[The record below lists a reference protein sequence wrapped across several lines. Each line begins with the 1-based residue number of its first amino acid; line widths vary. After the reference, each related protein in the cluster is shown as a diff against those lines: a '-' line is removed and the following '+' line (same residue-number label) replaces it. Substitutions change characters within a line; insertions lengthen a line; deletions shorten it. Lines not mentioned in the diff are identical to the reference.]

1 MSKLT
6 NRECG
11 AEVAALRPF
20 VSGNKTIE
28 GCWTTDGSRY
38 VVKSYGYY
46 PIFVWD
52 SDTRQWFET
61 DNGYSNTTRRHMSYT
76 RPTSNTRVV
85 PHATLVT
92 IAREGF
98 AAAAINIVKG
108 RNAA

>member
-6 NRECG
+6 NRDCG
-11 AEVAALRPF
+11 AEVAARRPF
-20 VSGNKTIE
+20 VSGNQTLE
-28 GCWTTDGSRY
+28 GCWTTDGRRY
-38 VVKSYGYY
+38 IVRSYGYY

-52 SDTRQWFET
+52 SDARQWFET
-61 DNGYSNTTRRHMSYT
+61 DDGYSNTTRRHMSYT

-85 PHATLVT
+85 PHATLEV

-108 RNAA
+108 RKAA